1 MKLDQLNSKT
11 HCTPSDVCSTSGFMH
26 VAGCVCDDD
35 GQVAHLPRILHQS
48 SLPFSALGWQ
58 GSVSSRV
65 CDYSEEEEGRGRRRR
80 QVKSVHFGVAISANA
95 VRRDNWS
102 FQEPFFLRRSKKR
115 GWTQNERACV
125 EDKRRGVSAGQL
137 HVFCWERVHS
147 LGKWGF
153 KKKQTKK
160 KTFFMYFQKQTLP
173 PYVVDLSQNTLRQR
187 GCQHIAAPHVHVPPL
202 PKNTHTHTC
211 TRNVSAFH
219 PFD

>member
-11 HCTPSDVCSTSGFMH
+11 RCTPADVCSTSVFMH

-95 VRRDNWS
+95 ARRDNWS
-102 FQEPFFLRRSKKR
+102 FQEPFFWEGAKREGGPKMRGPAWRIREGGWAQVNCMCSAGNVFIHWANGDLKKNKQKKKPSSCISRSKHSPHMSSTWAKIR
-115 GWTQNERACV
+115 W
-125 EDKRRGVSAGQL
+125 DK
-137 HVFCWERVHS
+137 E
-147 LGKWGF
+147 
-153 KKKQTKK
+153 
-160 KTFFMYFQKQTLP
+160 
-173 PYVVDLSQNTLRQR
+173 
-187 GCQHIAAPHVHVPPL
+187 AAS
-202 PKNTHTHTC
+202 T
-211 TRNVSAFH
+211 
-219 PFD
+219 